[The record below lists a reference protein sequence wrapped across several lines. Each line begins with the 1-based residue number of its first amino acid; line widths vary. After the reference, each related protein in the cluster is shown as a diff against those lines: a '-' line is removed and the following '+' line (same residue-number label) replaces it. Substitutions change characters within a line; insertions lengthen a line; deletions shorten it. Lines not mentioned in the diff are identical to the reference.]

1 MCPTPLSFH
10 PLFRVESSLNLL
22 FHFHLK
28 RPYCVVSVEYSFSN
42 YVGGTRFHPSGFDWI
57 MKSGL

>member
-28 RPYCVVSVEYSFSN
+28 RLYCVSVKLSIHLE
-42 YVGGTRFHPSGFDWI
+42 I
-57 MKSGL
+57 MWEGLDFIHQDLIGS